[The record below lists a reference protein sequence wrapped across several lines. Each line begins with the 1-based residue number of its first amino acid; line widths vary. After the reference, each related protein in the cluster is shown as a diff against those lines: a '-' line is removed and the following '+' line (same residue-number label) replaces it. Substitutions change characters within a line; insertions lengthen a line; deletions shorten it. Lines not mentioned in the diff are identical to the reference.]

1 MLYSYVIHTS
11 LAPSPLQT
19 GVVIGL
25 ELTPRVSEGGVATA
39 TVAVLEGR
47 LQNEVRV
54 VLSAI
59 GGNATAGVDFEA
71 LDNVELILN
80 QQNPRQSL
88 SIQTFDNNN
97 FEGNK
102 VFSILITLISIG
114 QRVGVNPSVAMT
126 TIIEDEAISEGE
138 YH

>member
-1 MLYSYVIHTS
+1 M
-11 LAPSPLQT
+11 
-19 GVVIGL
+19 VIGL

-39 TVAVLEGR
+39 TIAVLEGR

-54 VLSAI
+54 FLSAI
-59 GGNATAGVDFEA
+59 GGNATAGVDFEG
-71 LDNVELILN
+71 LDNVEVILD

-102 VFSILITLISIG
+102 VFSVIIRLISIG

-126 TIIEDEAISEGE
+126 TIIEDEAVPEGE
-138 YH
+138 YITN